1 MKEKKGKKLIA
12 GLASTLIFFGKN
24 VYATSSSTS
33 SSSGGKIGLLIGII
47 LVIAVLTLGYK
58 MDKSSDSGSKEE
70 KQPKSKKEKKTKDDS
85 SKDNTIQEDNYVV
98 DAENDIPYESEKDE
112 KYEPEKV
119 EANDLNEDIEYEEDS
134 VFSDINNEK
143 PETVEEHKD
152 FDATMVFNTNNL
164 KQNEITSEPEEEL
177 ENEDYEIG
185 DLNEKIDELDDLDDI
200 DDNLVNEKM
209 LELERNNDEVENP
222 EEFLNSLKKYEENVD
237 DFAGFSTAEDKSSG
251 EEVSSFSFGNSNL
264 ENDSKEHK
272 KYTRKKDKVGENTL
286 AEVEETKE
294 ELVEEETTS
303 LDTGFLNQM
312 EQNLMKNQ
320 EERLKS
326 TKEKKTH
333 KGKK

>member
-33 SSSGGKIGLLIGII
+33 SSSGGKIGLLIGIV
-47 LVIAVLTLGYK
+47 LVVAVLTLGYK
-58 MDKSSDSGSKEE
+58 MDKSSEGESKEE
-70 KQPKSKKEKKTKDDS
+70 KQPKPKKEKKIKESKVIDDT
-85 SKDNTIQEDNYVV
+85 NQEDNYIV
-98 DAENDIPYESEKDE
+98 DSENDIPYEPEKDE
-112 KYEPEKV
+112 KYELEKV
-119 EANDLNEDIEYEEDS
+119 EAKDLNEDTEYEEDS
-134 VFSDINNEK
+134 VFSGINNDE
-143 PETVEEHKD
+143 PETVEDVKD
-152 FDATMVFNTNNL
+152 FDSTMVFNTNDL
-164 KQNEITSEPEEEL
+164 KQNEITSEPEEEP

-222 EEFLNSLKKYEENVD
+222 EEFLNSLKKYEENAD
-237 DFAGFSTAEDKSSG
+237 DFAGFSTAEDKSSE
-251 EEVSSFSFGNSNL
+251 EEVTSFSFGNSSL

-272 KYTRKKDKVGENTL
+272 KYTRKKDKVEENTP

-294 ELVEEETTS
+294 EVVEEETTG

-320 EERLKS
+320 EERS
-326 TKEKKTH
+326 AN
-333 KGKK
+333 